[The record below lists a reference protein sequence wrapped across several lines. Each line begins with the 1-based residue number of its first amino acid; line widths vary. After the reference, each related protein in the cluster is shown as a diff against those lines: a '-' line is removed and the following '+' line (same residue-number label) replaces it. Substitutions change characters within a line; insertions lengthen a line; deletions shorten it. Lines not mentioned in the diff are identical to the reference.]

1 MNDKTNDE
9 KLKILRDRLAQIQDK
24 STNENSLSDR
34 KDLNLEKDINN
45 SIENSVEI
53 TKNKKNN
60 KTVIYIILFFL
71 VGLSTFF
78 YFLEN
83 KTADIIEKTDFVTEV
98 VEKEIIYS
106 IKYKGNNIAVISKF
120 LEESSAKAE
129 VNNLITKGF
138 KADYVFLPEISNSL
152 RKEYQVFIGPY
163 ETIEETN
170 QWIKNIDKEIS
181 IINISDGTII
191 RTIKSSYQIKI
202 EKEKAENERLA
213 KEKVENERLAKEKA
227 ENERLAKEKVEN
239 ERLAKEKVENERLAK
254 EKVEN
259 ERLAK
264 EKAENERLAKEKV
277 ENERL
282 AKEKAENERL
292 AKEKAKKKRL
302 AKEKAEKKKI
312 AKEKVEKKR
321 LAKENSKKKKLA
333 EDKAKKL
340 NLDKVAEEKKRILER
355 EAESL
360 KKEIALLKNRKILI
374 KNNKDIKIKYTYKFT
389 ETNRD
394 EGFVTISNNAGY
406 PIIKQT
412 FINVESQGGSNNI
425 VKGIK
430 KIMNTN
436 GMLIDQIYFE
446 KSGNIT
452 PVYKGE
458 ISEVYN

>member
-34 KDLNLEKDINN
+34 KDINLEKDINN

-71 VGLSTFF
+71 IGLSTFF

-239 ERLAKEKVENERLAK
+239 ERLAKEK
-254 EKVEN
+254 
-259 ERLAK
+259 
-264 EKAENERLAKEKV
+264 
-277 ENERL
+277 
-282 AKEKAENERL
+282 AENERL

-333 EDKAKKL
+333 EDKAIKL

-374 KNNKDIKIKYTYKFT
+374 KKNKDIKIKYTYKFT
-389 ETNRD
+389 ETNKD

>member
-239 ERLAKEKVENERLAK
+239 ERLAKEK
-254 EKVEN
+254 
-259 ERLAK
+259 
-264 EKAENERLAKEKV
+264 
-277 ENERL
+277 
-282 AKEKAENERL
+282 AENERL

>member
-1 MNDKTNDE
+1 MTDKTNDE
-9 KLKILRDRLAQIQDK
+9 KLRILRDRLAQIQEK
-24 STNENSLSDR
+24 SNSENNLSKR
-34 KDLNLEKDINN
+34 RDLNLEKDINN
-45 SIENSVEI
+45 SIENPVEI
-53 TKNKKNN
+53 NSSKVNKKP
-60 KTVIYIILFFL
+60 ILYIILFL
-71 VGLSTFF
+71 LIGLSTFF
-78 YFLEN
+78 YFTKT
-83 KTADIIEKTDFVTEV
+83 KTADIIEKTDWVDEV
-98 VEKEIIYS
+98 VEKEVIYS
-106 IKYKGNNIAVISKF
+106 LKYKGNNIAVISRF

-129 VNNLITKGF
+129 VNNLITRGF
-138 KADYVFLPEISNSL
+138 KADYIYLPENSNIS

-163 ETIEETN
+163 ETNEETN

-191 RTIKSSYQIKI
+191 RTIKSSFQIKI

-213 KEKVENERLAKEKA
+213 KEKT

-239 ERLAKEKVENERLAK
+239 ERI
-254 EKVEN
+254 
-259 ERLAK
+259 
-264 EKAENERLAKEKV
+264 
-277 ENERL
+277 
-282 AKEKAENERL
+282 
-292 AKEKAKKKRL
+292 

-312 AKEKVEKKR
+312 AKEKAENEKLAKEKAEKKR
-321 LAKENSKKKKLA
+321 LAKEKAKKNKLA
-333 EDKAKKL
+333 EDKARKL
-340 NLDKVAEEKKRILER
+340 NLDKVADEKKRILEQ
-355 EAESL
+355 EAENL

-374 KNNKDIKIKYTYKFT
+374 ENNKDIKIKYTYKFT

-436 GMLIDQIYFE
+436 GMLIDQIYFQ
-446 KSGNIT
+446 KDGNIT
-452 PVYKGE
+452 PIYKGE

>member
-1 MNDKTNDE
+1 MTDKTNDE

-24 STNENSLSDR
+24 STYENSLSDR

-71 VGLSTFF
+71 IGLSTFF

-83 KTADIIEKTDFVTEV
+83 KTADIIEKTDFVAEV

-239 ERLAKEKVENERLAK
+239 ERLAKEKA
-254 EKVEN
+254 EN

-282 AKEKAENERL
+282 AKEKVENERL
-292 AKEKAKKKRL
+292 AKEKVENERLSKEKAKKKRL
-302 AKEKAEKKKI
+302 AKEKVENERL

>member
-1 MNDKTNDE
+1 MTDKTNDE

-71 VGLSTFF
+71 IGLSTFF

-83 KTADIIEKTDFVTEV
+83 KTADIIEKTDFVAEV

-202 EKEKAENERLA
+202 EKENVKHSNL
-213 KEKVENERLAKEKA
+213 V
-227 ENERLAKEKVEN
+227 
-239 ERLAKEKVENERLAK
+239 
-254 EKVEN
+254 
-259 ERLAK
+259 
-264 EKAENERLAKEKV
+264 
-277 ENERL
+277 
-282 AKEKAENERL
+282 
-292 AKEKAKKKRL
+292 
-302 AKEKAEKKKI
+302 
-312 AKEKVEKKR
+312 
-321 LAKENSKKKKLA
+321 KL
-333 EDKAKKL
+333 
-340 NLDKVAEEKKRILER
+340 I
-355 EAESL
+355 
-360 KKEIALLKNRKILI
+360 
-374 KNNKDIKIKYTYKFT
+374 
-389 ETNRD
+389 
-394 EGFVTISNNAGY
+394 
-406 PIIKQT
+406 
-412 FINVESQGGSNNI
+412 
-425 VKGIK
+425 
-430 KIMNTN
+430 
-436 GMLIDQIYFE
+436 
-446 KSGNIT
+446 
-452 PVYKGE
+452 
-458 ISEVYN
+458 

>member
-1 MNDKTNDE
+1 MTDKTNDE

-202 EKEKAENERLA
+202 E
-213 KEKVENERLAKEKA
+213 KEKA

>member
-1 MNDKTNDE
+1 MTDKTNDE
-9 KLKILRDRLAQIQDK
+9 KLRILRDRLAQIQEK
-24 STNENSLSDR
+24 SNSENNLSKR

-53 TKNKKNN
+53 TSSKVNKKP
-60 KTVIYIILFFL
+60 ILYIILFL
-71 VGLSTFF
+71 LIGLSTFF
-78 YFLEN
+78 YFTKT
-83 KTADIIEKTDFVTEV
+83 KTADIIEKTDWVDEV
-98 VEKEIIYS
+98 VEKEVIYS
-106 IKYKGNNIAVISKF
+106 LKYKGNNIAVISRF

-129 VNNLITKGF
+129 VNNLITRGF
-138 KADYVFLPEISNSL
+138 KADYIYLPENSNVS

-163 ETIEETN
+163 ETNEETN

-191 RTIKSSYQIKI
+191 RTIKSSFQIKI

-213 KEKVENERLAKEKA
+213 KEKAENERLAIEKAENKRLAKDKAENEKIAKEKA
-227 ENERLAKEKVEN
+227 ENERLAKEKTEN
-239 ERLAKEKVENERLAK
+239 ERLAKEKVENERI
-254 EKVEN
+254 
-259 ERLAK
+259 
-264 EKAENERLAKEKV
+264 
-277 ENERL
+277 
-282 AKEKAENERL
+282 
-292 AKEKAKKKRL
+292 

-312 AKEKVEKKR
+312 AKEKAENEKLAKEKAEKKR
-321 LAKENSKKKKLA
+321 LAKEKAKKNKLA
-333 EDKAKKL
+333 EDKARKL
-340 NLDKVAEEKKRILER
+340 NLDKVADEKKRILEQ
-355 EAESL
+355 EAENL

-374 KNNKDIKIKYTYKFT
+374 ENNKDIKIKYTYKFT

-436 GMLIDQIYFE
+436 GMLIDQIYFQ
-446 KSGNIT
+446 KNGNIT
-452 PVYKGE
+452 PIYKGE